1 MAQYRRV
8 ELGAVL
14 EPPPSSAH
22 ARAILS
28 QTDAFRGQTDA
39 QLSGFNILYIYI
51 YIQRASAGYFC
62 DAHIFPLV
70 VKRRSYHYSIRFWC
84 TMLEDHADGQILMTI
99 LEWQQGQ

>member
-39 QLSGFNILYIYI
+39 QLSGFNIL
-51 YIQRASAGYFC
+51 GYFC

-70 VKRRSYHYSIRFWC
+70 VKRRSYHCIIRFWC